1 MKKNNKGTIVIV
13 SILVSFLAGVFG
25 AYLLVIN
32 SDLGQNVIK
41 NVTESKYTETSISKA
56 VDKIYDAVVVVE
68 AYKQNTLY
76 STGTGFV
83 YKKSGSKAYV
93 MTNNHVV
100 DGASEIK
107 LVLSNNDEIDAKVLG
122 RETYSDMAI
131 LEVDADKILAVASL
145 GNTDDIKAGDTVF
158 TVGSPE
164 GAEYFG
170 TVTKGVLS
178 AKDRLVA
185 VSYSGS
191 TSDYYMRVLQT
202 DAAINPGN
210 SGGPICDVS
219 GNVIG
224 ITSMKLVDDSV
235 EGMGF
240 AIPIEDALYYAETL
254 EKGKEIVRPFFGIS
268 MMDINTNN
276 AFTLW
281 QAGVTIPDDVN
292 EGVVVLE
299 VTNNSPASK
308 AGLQKGDI
316 ILQLADEKIT
326 SVAKFRYELYKHEVG
341 EKVEVT
347 YMRDGKIKTKT
358 VTLSENSNK

>member
-1 MKKNNKGTIVIV
+1 MNNSNKSTIIIV
-13 SILVSFLAGVFG
+13 TILISFLSGCFG

-32 SDLGQNVIK
+32 SDLGQNVVK
-41 NVTESKYTETSISKA
+41 NITESKYTETSIAKA
-56 VDKIYDAVVVVE
+56 VEKVYDAVVVVE
-68 AYKQNTLY
+68 AYKQDSLY

-83 YKKSGSKAYV
+83 YKKEGNKAFA

-100 DGASEIK
+100 DGADSIK
-107 LVLSNNDEIDAKVLG
+107 LILSNNEEIEAKVLG
-122 RETYSDMAI
+122 KETYSDMAI
-131 LEVDADKILAVASL
+131 LETDATKILAVASL
-145 GNTDDIKAGDTVF
+145 GNTDKLKAGDTVF

-178 AKDRLVA
+178 AKDRLVE

-191 TSDYYMRVLQT
+191 VSDYYMRVLQT

-210 SGGPICDVS
+210 SGGPICNIS
-219 GNVIG
+219 GDVIG

-235 EGMGF
+235 EGIGF
-240 AIPIEDALYYAETL
+240 AIPIEDAVHYAELL
-254 EKGKEIVRPFFGIS
+254 EKGETIIRPFFGIS
-268 MMDINTNN
+268 MMDINSNN
-276 AFTLW
+276 NYTLW
-281 QAGVTIPDDVN
+281 QSGITIPEDVT

-308 AGLQKGDI
+308 AGLKKGDI
-316 ILQLADEKIT
+316 ILQLGDEKIK

-341 EKVEVT
+341 EKVEVK
-347 YMRDGKIKTKT
+347 YMRNGKIKTKK
-358 VTLSENSNK
+358 VTLEKNPNN

>member
-1 MKKNNKGTIVIV
+1 MKNNNKSTILIV
-13 SILVSFLAGVFG
+13 SILVSFLSGCFG

-32 SDLGQNVIK
+32 SNLGQNVIK
-41 NVTESKYTETSISKA
+41 NITESKYTETSIAKA

-68 AYKQNTLY
+68 AYKQDTLY

-83 YKKSGSKAYV
+83 YKKEGNNAYI

-100 DGASEIK
+100 DGAESIK
-107 LVLSNNDEIDAKVLG
+107 LILSNNEEIDAKVLG
-122 RETYSDMAI
+122 KETYSDMAI
-131 LEVDADKILAVASL
+131 LQTGADKILSVASL
-145 GNTDDIKAGDTVF
+145 GNTDDLKAGDTVF

-210 SGGPICDVS
+210 SGGPICNIS
-219 GNVIG
+219 GDVIG
-224 ITSMKLVDDSV
+224 ITSMKLVDASV

-240 AIPIEDALYYAETL
+240 AIPIEDALHYAETL
-254 EKGKEIVRPFFGIS
+254 EKGKTIIRPFFGIS
-268 MMDINTNN
+268 MMDINSNN

-281 QAGVTIPDDVN
+281 QSGITIPDDVT
-292 EGVVVLE
+292 EGVVILE
-299 VTNNSPASK
+299 VTDNSPASK
-308 AGLQKGDI
+308 AGLKKGDI
-316 ILQLADEKIT
+316 ILQLAEEKIK
-326 SVAKFRYELYKHEVG
+326 SVAKFRYELYRHEVG

-347 YMRDGKIKTKT
+347 YMRNGKIKTKK
-358 VTLSENSNK
+358 VTLTENPNN

>member
-1 MKKNNKGTIVIV
+1 MKKSNKETIIII
-13 SILVSFLAGVFG
+13 SILVSFLAGCFG

-41 NVTESKYTETSISKA
+41 NVTQSKYTETSISKA

-68 AYKQNTLY
+68 SYKQNTLY

-83 YKKSGSKAYV
+83 YKKKGDKAYI

-100 DGASEIK
+100 DGADTIK
-107 LVLSNNDEIDAKVLG
+107 LILSNNNEIDAKILG
-122 RETYSDMAI
+122 KETYSDMAI
-131 LEVDADKILAVASL
+131 LEAETEKVLAVASL

-210 SGGPICDVS
+210 SGGPICDIS

-254 EKGKEIVRPFFGIS
+254 EKGKEIIRPFFGIS
-268 MMDINTNN
+268 MLDINNN
-276 AFTLW
+276 TAFSLW
-281 QAGVTIPDDVN
+281 QAGITIPDDVTD
-292 EGVVVLE
+292 GVVILE
-299 VTNNSPASK
+299 VTDNSPASK

-316 ILQLADEKIT
+316 ILKLANEKIT

-341 EKVEVT
+341 EKIKVT
-347 YMRDGKIKTKT
+347 YMRNGKIKTNS
-358 VTLSENSNK
+358 VTLAENSNK